1 MTEPSCPSDAAR
13 LISKIRQRN
22 SNETDKVTGAE
33 VGRALLS
40 ATYQKDAHIKSS
52 LNNFS
57 DPITSAN
64 EKKALSKER
73 LHLQSQILLELDTFL
88 RLADLPL
95 LRLKLLQQQQQNRK
109 LLQRNKRIAKRTTDS
124 LIRAAQTGDSSVLL
138 SQLTPT
144 QLESIKIAS
153 MSLSG
158 GENGGEGE
166 KGSGGSGGSVGS
178 GCESGSFSVSM
189 LSNVCTINKYQKQH
203 QYQKKHQIK
212 DKAKASNRRRTS
224 KKSAHK
230 NNNLLESR
238 KKDAN
243 RGRELLRSKDVISGS
258 RSRSLP
264 TDRELNKT

>member
-158 GENGGEGE
+158 GESGGEGE

-189 LSNVCTINKYQKQH
+189 LSNVCTINNPEGFVIRLEKSFNDNEFHQSMGKYVRFNHIQT
-203 QYQKKHQIK
+203 
-212 DKAKASNRRRTS
+212 DDTWRRTWKKATIQNNS
-224 KKSAHK
+224 K
-230 NNNLLESR
+230 
-238 KKDAN
+238 
-243 RGRELLRSKDVISGS
+243 
-258 RSRSLP
+258 
-264 TDRELNKT
+264 